1 VCVQLT
7 DYIMYNVSRIALFT
21 ALLFVVPN
29 ISLVGQTTSTKDLT
43 PLCSK
48 AGFSIQAKATGFD
61 LYRYQKAFLSFD
73 RLDNFRLEDKQA
85 VYVLENGE
93 ASILLASAAEIREK
107 HGKKIDSLGSKQPP
121 IRFVLN
127 VNGQVKEQP
136 LN

>member
-1 VCVQLT
+1 MS
-7 DYIMYNVSRIALFT
+7 IVSRIALCCALFLCAPLQQVT
-21 ALLFVVPN
+21 AQNSP
-29 ISLVGQTTSTKDLT
+29 SKDLSV
-43 PLCSK
+43 LCAK
-48 AGFSIQAKATGFD
+48 AGFSIQPKAQGFD

-73 RLDNFRLEDKQA
+73 RLDSFRLEDRQA

-107 HGKKIDSLGSKQPP
+107 HGKKLETQNNKQLP

-127 VNGQVKEQP
+127 VNGQVKEQL

>member
-1 VCVQLT
+1 
-7 DYIMYNVSRIALFT
+7 MYYVSRIALYC
-21 ALLFVVPN
+21 ALLMLVPT
-29 ISLVGQTTSTKDLT
+29 ISVMGQTVSTKDLT
-43 PLCSK
+43 PLCAK
-48 AGFSIQAKATGFD
+48 AGFSIQAKAEGFD

-73 RLDNFRLEDKQA
+73 RMDNFRLEDKQA